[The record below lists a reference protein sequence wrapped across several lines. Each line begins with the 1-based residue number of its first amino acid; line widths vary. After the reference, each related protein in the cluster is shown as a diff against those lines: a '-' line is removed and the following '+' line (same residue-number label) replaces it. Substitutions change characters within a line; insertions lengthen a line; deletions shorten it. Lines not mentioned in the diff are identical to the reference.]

1 MFTCLFHLEKQE
13 NMIYVLFSLLFNGA
27 IIVKTDCKHI
37 YLLKVE
43 LHISRAVRAA
53 YKWILA

>member
-1 MFTCLFHLEKQE
+1 MFPCLFHLEKQE
-13 NMIYVLFSLLFNGA
+13 NMISVLFSLLFNGA

-43 LHISRAVRAA
+43 LHISRAVWAA
-53 YKWILA
+53 YE